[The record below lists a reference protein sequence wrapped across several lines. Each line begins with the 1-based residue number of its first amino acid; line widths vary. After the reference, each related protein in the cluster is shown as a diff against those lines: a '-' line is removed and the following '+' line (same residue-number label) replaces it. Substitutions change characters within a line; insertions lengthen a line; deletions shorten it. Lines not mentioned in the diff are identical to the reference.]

1 MLLVVVAIVHMER
14 KSRVRRRVKLV
25 QHVFTVCE
33 EAADDILACAEDEE
47 GVFRTADLLAAAP
60 SGDAAKYAP
69 PSLSPKYSPL
79 HALHCTPRRQS
90 RSCLCVSPVWRW

>member
-47 GVFRTADLLAAAP
+47 GVFRTADLLAPAP
-60 SGDAAKYAP
+60 CGDAAK
-69 PSLSPKYSPL
+69 
-79 HALHCTPRRQS
+79 
-90 RSCLCVSPVWRW
+90 